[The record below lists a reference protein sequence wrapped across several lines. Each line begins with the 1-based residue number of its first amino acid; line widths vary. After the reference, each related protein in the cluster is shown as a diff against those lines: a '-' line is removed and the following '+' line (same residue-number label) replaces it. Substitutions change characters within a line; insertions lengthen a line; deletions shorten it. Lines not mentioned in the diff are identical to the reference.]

1 MLTIESKKI
10 REEVLS
16 KVPGYNSWD
25 SCAGGGSD
33 EFTVTAIGESGNK
46 YVLETEGT
54 QGYANQHTP
63 DVTTRASTVREQI
76 TTLPESIIG
85 LEVLVA
91 EDYSY
96 RDIDGECDYSIE
108 DFKEGIPSVGNGD
121 SLQFYIPLQ
130 PVDWET
136 VRRRLEDRLRKD
148 KAAMKKA
155 AAVLDIKIY

>member
-10 REEVLS
+10 REEILS
-16 KVPGYNSWD
+16 RVPSYNSWD

-46 YVLETEGT
+46 YVLDSEGT

-63 DVTTRASTVREQI
+63 NITTKASPIREQI
-76 TTLPESIIG
+76 AMLPGIIG

-96 RDIDGECDYSIE
+96 RDVDGEYDYSIE
-108 DFKEGIPSVGNGD
+108 DFKEGIPPVGNGD

-148 KAAMKKA
+148 EAAMKRA